1 MATATDL
8 ALRISYRV
16 HDKTQVEISAA
27 DMLTFLNDAVD
38 DLVAAGW
45 LEPQTEDESTTM
57 AADTYE
63 YNIPAGFAFIDMIIQ
78 EDDSYADRYNYV
90 IPELQWRIALDA
102 TADPEIHFDSTLWA
116 PVANKKIKIIG
127 QKRPAQ
133 ALSGATVI
141 VNGME
146 SFIRERATH
155 YAAAF
160 LAAGGSELQQQRKEL
175 SEIAYRNSERML
187 AGHPMEF
194 RVRPSSRHVIG
205 R

>member
-1 MATATDL
+1 MTTATDL

-16 HDKTQVEISAA
+16 HDKTQVEISAS

-45 LEPQTEDESTTM
+45 LEPQTEDETTVM
-57 AADTYE
+57 TADVYE
-63 YNIPAGFAFIDMIIQ
+63 YNVPAGFAFIEYLLQ
-78 EDDSYADRYNYV
+78 EDDSYSNRYNYV
-90 IPELQWRIALDA
+90 IPEHQWRIALDDSS
-102 TADPEIHFDSTLWA
+102 DPEIHFDSTLWA
-116 PVANKKIKIIG
+116 PVPTKKIKIIG

-133 ALSGATVI
+133 SLTGGTSI
-141 VNGME
+141 VAGME

-155 YAAAF
+155 YAASF

-187 AGHPMEF
+187 ANHPMEF
-194 RVRPSSRHVIG
+194 RIRPSSRHVPS